1 MPPAR
6 DAAPPPSQR
15 RRALRARRGSD
26 AARSRTRLESA
37 RRPRRARAHGAA
49 TDAPGDSRARRL
61 DLVLRPGLAPRR
73 RDGRGRGAAPRAPLR
88 RLRGRPLREPP
99 VRSAGGSAH
108 SRHRRRR
115 RPAAPGR
122 AAVDGG
128 REREGCPRTDDG
140 ARVAPPRRACRRRS
154 HDGRPRAA
162 PPWARPAARS
172 TTRLADAAP
181 SGARVCSP
189 LALRRG
195 GARCARA
202 RGLHLARNPTRSR
215 RSCMTAAE
223 FLERLEGER
232 YLALDVELEPVG
244 SPTIQPTTF
253 ANTGPSFYEA
263 PDGQLAAVVDSVA
276 SMANQLELTIWDEA
290 ACEPTRPVAPLP
302 WVKVVDA
309 DGAYYTSSRRAA
321 HRLGAHSLLNGAE
334 AGTGEVMEARLKRR
348 LDGARAP
355 MFTQLAQVVWE

>member
-1 MPPAR
+1 
-6 DAAPPPSQR
+6 
-15 RRALRARRGSD
+15 
-26 AARSRTRLESA
+26 
-37 RRPRRARAHGAA
+37 
-49 TDAPGDSRARRL
+49 
-61 DLVLRPGLAPRR
+61 
-73 RDGRGRGAAPRAPLR
+73 
-88 RLRGRPLREPP
+88 
-99 VRSAGGSAH
+99 
-108 SRHRRRR
+108 
-115 RPAAPGR
+115 
-122 AAVDGG
+122 
-128 REREGCPRTDDG
+128 
-140 ARVAPPRRACRRRS
+140 
-154 HDGRPRAA
+154 
-162 PPWARPAARS
+162 
-172 TTRLADAAP
+172 
-181 SGARVCSP
+181 
-189 LALRRG
+189 
-195 GARCARA
+195 
-202 RGLHLARNPTRSR
+202 
-215 RSCMTAAE
+215 MTAAE

-276 SMANQLELTIWDEA
+276 SMVNQLELTIWDEA

-355 MFTQLAQVVWE
+355 MFTQLAQVVWEYDPLAVLHGCWFAGIWEGRARLTRALSARIDALAVQSQSVQVGGQKTADHILEVTTRQAGAEGTTVEGEVPHYTAEVSASRIVSPIVLDLALLRSYGFSDEAYRALVATGVLQIAELIAAWPRRRSRCILDVRDVTVRRPAGLEFPGLDELRDGFLSALRDECFSRCQAATGVEKAEPLEVRWTPKSKASGGSQG